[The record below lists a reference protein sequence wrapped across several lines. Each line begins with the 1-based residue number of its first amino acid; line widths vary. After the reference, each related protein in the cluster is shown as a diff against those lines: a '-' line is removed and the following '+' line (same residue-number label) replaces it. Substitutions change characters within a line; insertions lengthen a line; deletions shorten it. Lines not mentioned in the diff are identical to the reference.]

1 MPPPAL
7 GPRVLLKRLREVMA
21 GPEAAQK
28 KLDRIVSHIAANMVA
43 EVCSLYVMRPG
54 GFLELFATEGLRRE
68 AVHQSKL
75 KVGEG
80 LVGTIAAE
88 TKVLNLPDASSHP
101 SFKYLPETGEEIYH
115 SFLGVP
121 VLRAGVTIGVLV
133 IQNRTSRHYS
143 EDEEEALQTTAMVL
157 AEVIASG
164 KLAEVAA
171 AVAADVAHV
180 RSHHLRGRM
189 LAEGIALGHAVLH
202 EPRVVVT
209 NFIAEDVPL
218 EKRRLEQAIG
228 ALQASVDS
236 LVGDADIHGGEYGD
250 VLEAFR
256 MFARDRGWLR
266 RMREAVETG
275 LTAEAAVERVQ
286 SDNRARMLRIE
297 DAYLRERLSDLD
309 DLANRLLRILTG
321 QVETAA
327 EGILPKDSILVARNM
342 GPAELLDYD
351 RRKLRGV
358 IIEEV
363 AETSHVAIVARALG
377 IPAVGQVA
385 GVVDLVDTG
394 DPVILDAQSGEI
406 HVRPPPGIEHAYAEK
421 VRFYARKQARY
432 ASLRDRPAVTT
443 DGVAIGLHIN
453 AGILADMPHLSESGA
468 DGIGLY
474 RTELQ
479 FMLAENFPREGMQA
493 SHYGAVLAAAGDKP
507 VVFRTLDIGT
517 DKHVPYLRMAKE
529 ENPAMGWRG
538 LRMAMERPA
547 LLELQLR
554 AMVKAASRRHLKIM
568 FPMVAET
575 GEFMQARR
583 VAERAAAFVS
593 SRGHPP
599 PLSLKLGAMIEVPSL
614 IWQLDQLLKVVDFLS
629 IGSNDL
635 MQFLFA
641 FDRSHPRLQGRYDVL
656 HPAVLALVR
665 HIVARAD
672 SRGVPVNLCGEMAG
686 KPLEA
691 MALLGAGCRSISMV
705 PAAIGPVK
713 SMVLALDR
721 GKLGQFLVPLLTS
734 SAQTLRPQLL
744 TFAEQ
749 NSIPV

>member
-1 MPPPAL
+1 M
-7 GPRVLLKRLREVMA
+7 
-21 GPEAAQK
+21 
-28 KLDRIVSHIAANMVA
+28 
-43 EVCSLYVMRPG
+43 
-54 GFLELFATEGLRRE
+54 
-68 AVHQSKL
+68 
-75 KVGEG
+75 
-80 LVGTIAAE
+80 
-88 TKVLNLPDASSHP
+88 
-101 SFKYLPETGEEIYH
+101 
-115 SFLGVP
+115 
-121 VLRAGVTIGVLV
+121 
-133 IQNRTSRHYS
+133 
-143 EDEEEALQTTAMVL
+143 

-180 RSHHLRGRM
+180 RSHHLKGRM
-189 LAEGIALGHAVLH
+189 LADGIALGHAVLH
-202 EPRVVVT
+202 QPRIVVT
-209 NFIAEDVPL
+209 NLIAEDVPA

-228 ALQASVDS
+228 SLQDSVDT
-236 LVGDADIHGGEYGD
+236 LIDDADTLRGVEYGD
-250 VLEAFR
+250 VLETFR

-266 RMREAVETG
+266 RMREAIDTG

-286 SDNRARMLRIE
+286 SDNLARMLRIE
-297 DAYLRERLSDLD
+297 DAYLRERYSDLD

-327 EGILPKDSILVARNM
+327 EGILPKDTILVARSM

-377 IPAVGQVA
+377 IPAIGQVS
-385 GVVDLVDTG
+385 GLVELVDTG
-394 DPVILDAQSGEI
+394 DPIILDAQSGEI

-421 VRFYARKQARY
+421 VRFYARKQAQY
-432 ASLRDRPAVTT
+432 AALRGRPAVTR
-443 DGVAIGLHIN
+443 DGVPISLHIN
-453 AGILADMPHLSESGA
+453 AGLLADMPHLAESGA

-479 FMLAENFPREGMQA
+479 FMMADTFPRLGVQA
-493 SHYGAVLAAAGDKP
+493 AHYAAVLAAAGDKP

-517 DKHVPYLRMAKE
+517 DKMLPYLRMAKE
-529 ENPAMGWRG
+529 DNPAMGWRG
-538 LRMAMERPA
+538 IRMALERPA

-554 AMVKAASRRHLKIM
+554 AMVKAAAGRHLHVM

-575 GEFMQARR
+575 AEFAQAKAVVEQAR
-583 VAERAAAFVS
+583 AFVVAH
-593 SRGHPP
+593 GHEP
-599 PLSLKLGAMIEVPSL
+599 PLSIKLGAMIEVPSL
-614 IWQLDQLLKVVDFLS
+614 LWQLDQLLKVVDFIS

-635 MQFLFA
+635 MQFMFA
-641 FDRSHPRLQGRYDVL
+641 FDRDHPRLQGRYDAL
-656 HPAVLALVR
+656 NPALLSLVR
-665 HIVARAD
+665 EIVAKAD
-672 SRGVPVNLCGEMAG
+672 SRGVPANLCGEMAG

-691 MALLGAGCRSISMV
+691 MALIGAGFRSISMV

-721 GKLGQFLVPLLTS
+721 DKLAAIPDAPPEQGRSQPQAAA
-734 SAQTLRPQLL
+734 SAYAR
-744 TFAEQ
+744 E